1 MWRTAQI
8 LAAVSFL
15 LSIAYL
21 IAFHGIHAAGEA
33 LLEESR
39 LLQSRP

>member
-1 MWRTAQI
+1 MWRPAQI
-8 LAAVSFL
+8 LPPVTIL